1 MSTWKILGME
11 RLTSLGSNE
20 NVITTVSWECEQVIE
35 HEGVFY
41 RGARAGTVALDTPSG
56 SFVSFSD
63 ITQDTALNWCKN
75 ILGQDA
81 VSALETEVDLAAE
94 VCSGRNKS
102 TISGMPWE

>member
-1 MSTWKILGME
+1 ME
-11 RLTSLGSNE
+11 RLPTLNGNE
-20 NVITTVSWECEQVIE
+20 NVVATISWECEHTIE

-41 RGARAGTVALDTPSG
+41 RGARTGTVTLDTPSE

-63 ITQDTALNWCKN
+63 ITEDTALTWCKN

-102 TISGMPWE
+102 TVAGMPWE